1 LENSA
6 DLPDNNRVLEEIKKK
21 NPRGLLR
28 KDSDYLTDY

>member
-21 NPRGLLR
+21 NPRG